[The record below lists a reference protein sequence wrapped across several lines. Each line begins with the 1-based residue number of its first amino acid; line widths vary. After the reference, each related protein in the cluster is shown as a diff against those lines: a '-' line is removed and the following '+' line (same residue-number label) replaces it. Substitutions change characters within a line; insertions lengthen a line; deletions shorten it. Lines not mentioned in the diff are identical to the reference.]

1 MPNPEALAPGGSV
14 SITVIPNYIPMD
26 IQFQAT
32 NFKADGKLL
41 EFITR
46 KLEKLQTF
54 HDRIL
59 KSEVYLKVNKADDK
73 DNKIV
78 EIRMHVGKWHLFA
91 EERARNFE
99 LAADQSTE
107 ALRSQISTLKS
118 KQSAQ
123 G

>member
-1 MPNPEALAPGGSV
+1 MN
-14 SITVIPNYIPMD
+14 

-41 EFITR
+41 DFITR

-59 KSEVYLKVNKADDK
+59 SSEVFLKVNKADDK
-73 DNKIV
+73 ENKVV

-99 LAADQSTE
+99 LAADQATE
-107 ALRSQISTLKS
+107 ALRRQIGTLKS
-118 KQSAQ
+118 KLSAQ
-123 G
+123 GGGED

>member
-99 LAADQSTE
+99 LAADQATE

>member
-78 EIRMHVGKWHLFA
+78 ESRMHVGKWHLFA

-99 LAADQSTE
+99 LAADQATE